1 MQGNLRASF
10 VIIYVMTRRFLMA
23 ALGAAAA
30 LPAQE
35 IWQIDSSHSGAQ
47 FSVRHMM
54 VTTVRGQFGA
64 VKGTVKWDA
73 ANPAKS
79 SVEAVID
86 ASTIDTG
93 HAKRDADLKGAD
105 FFEVD
110 KYPTIQFKS
119 TKVEPAGSGRL
130 KVTGDLTMRGV
141 TRPVVFDVEGL
152 MPPVK
157 TPNGLKSGATGTA
170 RISRKEWGLTWNRAI
185 EAGGVAVSDEVAIT
199 VDLELNK
206 Q

>member
-157 TPNGLKSGATGTA
+157 TPSGLKSGATGTA